1 MKYKGKEI
9 KTHLKE
15 NVTVEDITQIN
26 KSRLRW
32 PDRLWSFHSVP
43 NTVLFLGDANISLP
57 ELQVMYGH
65 DIDKDELIE
74 KGKDYLV
81 NSVLDRYTITQRAE
95 PGVKAMFCKAHIVEA
110 FGISGIPKD
119 VDIFIPIF
127 ACVSIPR
134 YSVIYS
140 SNEKGKRRASAGKIT
155 NILWYPTHKLVRC
168 LVVPKESP
176 LFDKSVYI
184 TANLLSGITD
194 DNQTIMEVRN
204 GHLLSGDIYSKFIEC
219 ALRIELD
226 DYNPKTRTTDTVYSI
241 YETERYASHTSHVS
255 PFPKDYTPLARH
267 IGYSVKIDNFD
278 ITPTTCSTGF
288 HFFDSVD
295 EAADYIS
302 M

>member
-9 KTHLKE
+9 KKHLME
-15 NVTVEDITQIN
+15 NIMIENATTIRNRRSHII
-26 KSRLRW
+26 
-32 PDRLWSFHSVP
+32 DRLALLQSKSDTFLV
-43 NTVLFLGDANISLP
+43 LGDTNISLA
-57 ELQVMYGH
+57 ELKEMYGP
-65 DIDKDELIE
+65 DVSEAVLVE
-74 KGKDYLV
+74 KGKKYLV
-81 NSVLDRYTITQRAE
+81 QSALNRYTVTQRAE

-110 FGISGIPKD
+110 FGITGIPKD
-119 VDIFIPIF
+119 IDIFIPIF

-140 SNEKGKRRASAGKIT
+140 SNENGKRRASAGKIT
-155 NILWYPTHKLVRC
+155 NILWYPAHKLIRC
-168 LVVPKESP
+168 LIVPKESS

-241 YETERYASHTSHVS
+241 YEIERYASHTSLVS

-295 EAADYIS
+295 EAQNYIS

>member
-1 MKYKGKEI
+1 MI
-9 KTHLKE
+9 E
-15 NVTVEDITQIN
+15 NATTIRNGRSHII
-26 KSRLRW
+26 
-32 PDRLWSFHSVP
+32 DRLALLQSKSDTFLV
-43 NTVLFLGDANISLP
+43 LGDTNISLA
-57 ELQVMYGH
+57 ELKEMYGP
-65 DIDKDELIE
+65 DVSEAVLVE
-74 KGKDYLV
+74 KGKKYLV
-81 NSVLDRYTITQRAE
+81 QSALNRYTVTQRAE

-110 FGISGIPKD
+110 LGNTGISKD
-119 VDIFIPIF
+119 VDVFIPIF

-134 YSVIYS
+134 YSVIYN
-140 SNEKGKRRASAGKIT
+140 SNENGKRRASAGKIT
-155 NILWYPTHKLVRC
+155 NILWYPAHKLIRC
-168 LVVPKESP
+168 LIVPKEPS

-204 GHLLSGDIYSKFIEC
+204 GHLLSGDIYSNFIEC

-241 YETERYASHTSHVS
+241 YEIERYTSHTSLVS

-295 EAADYIS
+295 EAQNYIS